1 MEMGAEHVLRAVC
14 CPHLRPLPGPISDGS
29 DKNPDPGL
37 VGCLAVCQSGL
48 ACGHLFNKQRSGGF
62 PYLRV
67 GFGWETGFLAPLVS
81 KGCLG
86 VVPINYQTLSLWL

>member
-1 MEMGAEHVLRAVC
+1 MGQTRTQIQGWWDAWQCASQAWPVAICSTNR
-14 CPHLRPLPGPISDGS
+14 
-29 DKNPDPGL
+29 
-37 VGCLAVCQSGL
+37 
-48 ACGHLFNKQRSGGF
+48 RSGGF